1 MQKVLEEQKRNICI
15 ILVSIV
21 RLITEKIKSKN
32 VCKRF
37 ILELVEYD
45 MAVKKYFYHNTS

>member
-1 MQKVLEEQKRNICI
+1 MKCKGSGGTKKNICI
-15 ILVSIV
+15 ILVNIAKH
-21 RLITEKIKSKN
+21 ITEKIKSKN

-45 MAVKKYFYHNTS
+45 MAVKKYFYQY